1 MGEIENRE
9 KEDDDDVVDLRK
21 LAKIEREK
29 KDLLASLAG
38 ADFSKKKQ
46 K

>member
-1 MGEIENRE
+1 MNDVEDQE
-9 KEDDDDVVDLRK
+9 KENDDAIDPKK

-38 ADFSKKKQ
+38 KNRGQVSY
-46 K
+46 